1 MLCQNKFKSN
11 LPKFQS
17 PITSSGDPVYFLP
30 RKSDTIVVV
39 VVASCVS
46 CVLVLIDILFSWL
59 SGFTLGDPQ
68 RLLHPT
74 DSNGK
79 ICGVDETVK
88 DRPNLFYFDL
98 TRCADPS
105 IFITGCPTP
114 QVYGKLTNIVCFSL
128 FN

>member
-1 MLCQNKFKSN
+1 M
-11 LPKFQS
+11 
-17 PITSSGDPVYFLP
+17 SSVVYFLP
-30 RKSDTIVVV
+30 RTSDNIV

-46 CVLVLIDILFSWL
+46 CVLVLVDNFSSLL

-68 RLLHPT
+68 RLIHPT

-79 ICGVDETVK
+79 ICGVDETVEDK
-88 DRPNLFYFDL
+88 PYLFYFDL

-114 QVYGKLTNIVCFSL
+114 QVYGKLKNICFSF